1 MEYFAVGGAD
11 TQCLCGEPAGVFA
24 NASIDPSG
32 KNWVLQLGSMS
43 IALDVCIDGVHC
55 ALSCGSPGPPPPP
68 PTGGLQLGAGI
79 QSQDPN
85 ENPTFA
91 TFNQA
96 ELSLCDG
103 ALLMSDR
110 AHYRTPSN
118 ASLPAPGYPFPVRP
132 SLHFNGLRILN
143 ASLLKLAKLGL
154 AKAENVILTGVG
166 HGGTAAILHADRIG
180 KMLKALAP
188 NLKTYGLLAADGYHP
203 RHRTD
208 EFITIKPSI
217 DTGNPYDTI
226 LRGIANVS
234 NAAAGMSVGCRAKL
248 GPAQQWRCLYV
259 NESMPFIT
267 TPTFL
272 VQQLAS
278 FWDTACILD
287 GGIIGLDQG
296 RDAMLQLKCRK
307 SGIWEICFQYARRCN
322 PEQVSLAI
330 IPYQQQYVREM
341 TPLLSRSGNGG
352 FLHSCHLG
360 GYWETAAQR
369 WADNQYKPPQPFKP
383 QRPASWPAGFNTSSY
398 WKQLA
403 IGGTTM
409 QQSVTQWWTQLHQ
422 GHQEGGKR
430 RQEGGGAPQPSAA
443 LLHVDC
449 VWPNQSWYPYC
460 NPTCNG
466 WGWY

>member
-1 MEYFAVGGAD
+1 MEHFAVGGAD

-154 AKAENVILTGVG
+154 AKAPAGPGLTRRPVLQHPGTVQFLRRLSQHFATLRLQEGRSWRKQYTGLKEFFMEQSVPPVAEYVAPLAVG
-166 HGGTAAILHADRIG
+166 SVSRTSCAHSC
-180 KMLKALAP
+180 M
-188 NLKTYGLLAADGYHP
+188 LAASP
-203 RHRTD
+203 T
-208 EFITIKPSI
+208 EVSVPPTPS
-217 DTGNPYDTI
+217 P
-226 LRGIANVS
+226 
-234 NAAAGMSVGCRAKL
+234 C
-248 GPAQQWRCLYV
+248 W
-259 NESMPFIT
+259 
-267 TPTFL
+267 
-272 VQQLAS
+272 
-278 FWDTACILD
+278 
-287 GGIIGLDQG
+287 
-296 RDAMLQLKCRK
+296 K
-307 SGIWEICFQYARRCN
+307 SQ
-322 PEQVSLAI
+322 
-330 IPYQQQYVREM
+330 
-341 TPLLSRSGNGG
+341 
-352 FLHSCHLG
+352 
-360 GYWETAAQR
+360 
-369 WADNQYKPPQPFKP
+369 
-383 QRPASWPAGFNTSSY
+383 TSS
-398 WKQLA
+398 
-403 IGGTTM
+403 
-409 QQSVTQWWTQLHQ
+409 
-422 GHQEGGKR
+422 
-430 RQEGGGAPQPSAA
+430 
-443 LLHVDC
+443 
-449 VWPNQSWYPYC
+449 
-460 NPTCNG
+460 
-466 WGWY
+466 